1 MEIAMIAA
9 VAENGVIGKDNDLV
23 WSLPD
28 DMKYFMNS
36 TKNHYIILGRK
47 NYESLPPKF
56 RPLPNRTNIVITRQ
70 KNLQLENTIVV
81 NSLEEAL
88 EVCKKNKQ
96 EKIFIIGGGQIYKQA
111 LPIAN
116 TLYMTEIKH
125 TFNGD
130 TYFPDYDKNEWKEVS
145 REHHGIDERH
155 KYPFDF
161 VVYKKLSN
169 GIIRK

>member
-47 NYESLPPKF
+47 NYESIPPKF

-70 KNLQLENTIVV
+70 QGLKLENTLVV
-81 NSLEEAL
+81 NSLDEAFK
-88 EVCKKNKQ
+88 VCKKNKQ
-96 EKIFIIGGGQIYKQA
+96 DKIFVIGGGQIYKQA
-111 LPIAN
+111 LPLTD
-116 TLYMTEIKH
+116 TLYITEIHH
-125 TFNGD
+125 TFKGD
-130 TYFPDYDKNEWKEVS
+130 TYFPEFDKNEWEEIS
-145 REHHGIDERH
+145 REPHSIDERH
-155 KYPFDF
+155 KYAFDF
-161 VVYKKLSN
+161 VVYK
-169 GIIRK
+169 RKK

>member
-70 KNLQLENTIVV
+70 PGLKLENTVVV
-81 NSLEEAL
+81 NSLEEAVA
-88 EVCKKNKQ
+88 VCKKAKQ
-96 EKIFIIGGGQIYKQA
+96 EKIFVIGGGQIYQQT
-111 LPIAN
+111 LPITD
-116 TLYMTEIKH
+116 TLYITEIHHK
-125 TFNGD
+125 FEGD
-130 TYFPDYDKNEWKEVS
+130 TFFPVYNKKEWEEVS
-145 REHHGIDERH
+145 REPHLTDERH
-155 KYPFDF
+155 NYAFDF
-161 VVYKKLSN
+161 VIYK
-169 GIIRK
+169 RKK

>member
-70 KNLQLENTIVV
+70 QGLKLENTIVV
-81 NSLEEAL
+81 NSLEEAI
-88 EVCKKNKQ
+88 EVCKKDNQ
-96 EKIFIIGGGQIYKQA
+96 EKIFVIGGGQIYKQA
-111 LPIAN
+111 LPITN
-116 TLYMTEIKH
+116 TLYITEIHQK
-125 TFNGD
+125 FDGD
-130 TYFPDYDKNEWKEVS
+130 TFFPEYDKSEWEETS
-145 REHHGIDERH
+145 REQHGTDERH
-155 KYPFDF
+155 KYAFDF
-161 VVYKKLSN
+161 VVYKRIK
-169 GIIRK
+169 